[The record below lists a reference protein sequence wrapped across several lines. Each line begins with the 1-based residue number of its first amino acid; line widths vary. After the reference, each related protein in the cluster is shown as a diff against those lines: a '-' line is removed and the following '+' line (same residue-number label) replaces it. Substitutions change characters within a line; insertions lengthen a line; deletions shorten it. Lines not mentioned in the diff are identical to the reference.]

1 MSLRDLSLGRRHL
14 PVIRAAEAAECGL
27 ACVAMIGSYH
37 GHNLDLNTLR
47 QRFSLSLHG
56 ATLRG
61 LMELGGQLSLAPRAL
76 RVGLNALDKVQTPAI
91 IHWDLNHFVVLKS
104 VRGNRVTI
112 HDPARGARTMRLDEV
127 LRGISAAWCWNSARW
142 RASGR
147 SRRKAGCACRIC
159 GHGSADWGPW
169 RRRSCCC
176 LSCSSW

>member
-61 LMELGGQLSLAPRAL
+61 LMSP
-76 RVGLNALDKVQTPAI
+76 V
-91 IHWDLNHFVVLKS
+91 S
-104 VRGNRVTI
+104 V
-112 HDPARGARTMRLDEV
+112 
-127 LRGISAAWCWNSARW
+127 
-142 RASGR
+142 
-147 SRRKAGCACRIC
+147 
-159 GHGSADWGPW
+159 
-169 RRRSCCC
+169 
-176 LSCSSW
+176 